1 MIRHTAISLAALLST
16 FCIVSGIML
25 IQNIAIAEFQ
35 ILEMG
40 GTVSI
45 RDKILSYYMPAI
57 CIIMGIVLQIVTIK
71 VYTQD

>member
-25 IQNIAIAEFQ
+25 IQNIAVVEFQ
-35 ILEMG
+35 ILEIG

-45 RDKILSYYMPAI
+45 RDKIMSYYMPAI
-57 CIIMGIVLQIVTIK
+57 CVVLGVVLQVVTFKI
-71 VYTQD
+71 YED

>member
-1 MIRHTAISLAALLST
+1 MIRHITTSLAALLTT

-25 IQNIAIAEFQ
+25 IQNIAVMEFQ

-45 RDKILSYYMPAI
+45 RDKIMSYYMPAI
-57 CIIMGIVLQIVTIK
+57 CIVLGVVLQVVTFKI
-71 VYTQD
+71 YED

>member
-25 IQNIAIAEFQ
+25 IQNIAVMEFQ

>member
-1 MIRHTAISLAALLST
+1 MIRHIATSLAALLTT

-25 IQNIAIAEFQ
+25 IQNIAVMEFQ

-45 RDKILSYYMPAI
+45 RDKIMSYYMPAI
-57 CIIMGIVLQIVTIK
+57 CIVLGVVLQVVTFKI
-71 VYTQD
+71 YED

>member
-16 FCIVSGIML
+16 FCIVSGVML
-25 IQNIAIAEFQ
+25 LQNIAVMEFQ

-57 CIIMGIVLQIVTIK
+57 CIVLGVVLQVVTYKIYK
-71 VYTQD
+71 RD

>member
-1 MIRHTAISLAALLST
+1 MIRHTATSLAALLST

-25 IQNIAIAEFQ
+25 IQNIGVVEFQ

-45 RDKILSYYMPAI
+45 RDKIMSYYMPAI
-57 CIIMGIVLQIVTIK
+57 CVVLGVVLQVVTFKI
-71 VYTQD
+71 YED

>member
-1 MIRHTAISLAALLST
+1 MNRHKATSLAALLST

-25 IQNIAIAEFQ
+25 IQNIAVMEFQ

-45 RDKILSYYMPAI
+45 RDKIMSYYMPAI
-57 CIIMGIVLQIVTIK
+57 CVVLGVVLQVVTFKI
-71 VYTQD
+71 YED

>member
-16 FCIVSGIML
+16 FCIVSGVMMF
-25 IQNIAIAEFQ
+25 QNIAVMEFQ

-45 RDKILSYYMPAI
+45 RDKILAYYMPAVCCLLGLI
-57 CIIMGIVLQIVTIK
+57 LQIVTIK

>member
-1 MIRHTAISLAALLST
+1 MIRHTATSLAALLST

-25 IQNIAIAEFQ
+25 IQNIAVMEFQ

-45 RDKILSYYMPAI
+45 RDKIMSYYMPAI
-57 CIIMGIVLQIVTIK
+57 CVVLGVVLQVVTFKI
-71 VYTQD
+71 YED

>member
-25 IQNIAIAEFQ
+25 IQNIAVMEFQ

-45 RDKILSYYMPAI
+45 RDKLLSYYMPAI

>member
-1 MIRHTAISLAALLST
+1 MIRHITTSLAALLTT

-25 IQNIAIAEFQ
+25 IQNIAVMEFQ

-45 RDKILSYYMPAI
+45 RDKIMSYYMPAI
-57 CIIMGIVLQIVTIK
+57 CVVLGVVLQVVTFKI
-71 VYTQD
+71 YED

>member
-25 IQNIAIAEFQ
+25 MQNIAIAEFQ

-45 RDKILSYYMPAI
+45 RTKLLSYYMPAI
-57 CIIMGIVLQIVTIK
+57 FIVLGLVFQVVTFNIYK
-71 VYTQD
+71 RD